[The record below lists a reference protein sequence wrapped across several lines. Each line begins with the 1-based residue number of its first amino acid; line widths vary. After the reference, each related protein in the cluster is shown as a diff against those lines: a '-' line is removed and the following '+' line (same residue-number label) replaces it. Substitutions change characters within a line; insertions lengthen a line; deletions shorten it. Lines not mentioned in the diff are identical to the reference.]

1 MQHVFEY
8 IFDVLCPWKHSIL
21 MNRCLPPQP
30 SAVLMSWVSNKD
42 NAIIVTVKHLKQQGQ
57 NGKG

>member
-1 MQHVFEY
+1 MQHVFEH
-8 IFDVLCPWKHSIL
+8 VLDTPHPWKHSIL

-30 SAVLMSWVSNKD
+30 PAVLMSWVSNKD
-42 NAIIVTVKHLKQQGQ
+42 NAITITVEHLKQWGW